1 MKKLAQLSIVN
12 RAVITLLCVVIL
24 GAGLFASTQ
33 LKQELFPDLTMPG
46 GSVTVT
52 YPGATGE
59 AIETDVTEPIE
70 TALRGV
76 PGITDVTSTSET
88 GLAQIDVQWEYER
101 NATDMESQ
109 VRQAVARTEGQL
121 PEDAE
126 STVNIGS
133 MNDFPVL
140 VLSVASDHDPGE
152 LAGRLEDQV
161 VPDLKDIPGVRTVQV
176 SGQRS
181 KQVEITA
188 KPTEVD
194 RLGVDLTQLQEVFK
208 GQMSPVPAGSISSE
222 NGRVNVEV
230 GDTLESAEDIAELRL
245 QGKDGPVRLGDIADV
260 ELIDAPATTH
270 SRVNGRDALSI
281 VVIKSP
287 DANTVQVANAV
298 TDALPGLA
306 NSLGGNTEFN
316 DVFNQAPYIE
326 DSIENLATDGVL
338 GLIMAVAVILLF
350 LWSGRSTII
359 TGVSIPLS
367 LLIAVVALFIG
378 EHTLNLITLSALT
391 ISVGRVVD
399 DSIVVIENI
408 NRHRGLT
415 PLKDFGPEVITRAVG
430 EVGTAVASSTLITV
444 AVFLPIG
451 MVGGQTG
458 ELFRPFALTSIV
470 ALLGSLLVAL
480 VVVPVLSYWF
490 LRPTNKELAA
500 ETKRTVEAR
509 RAGTE
514 DDLAAQMAEKP
525 SRMQKA
531 YLPALKWSLAHRW
544 VTLALA
550 TVIFIGSMAMSSM
563 LRTEFMGDSGEN
575 TVTIQQTL
583 PKGSTLEKSDAE
595 AKRIEKILAAEPEVE
610 TYQVS
615 VGGGMSEMGGAGDN
629 NVSYSL
635 TLTPEADSTELG
647 NRLRD
652 KFEENPDSGDFMI
665 SSGGGTAGSQDITV
679 QIEGNDAE
687 DLETA
692 TNRLT
697 AKLEE
702 IEGLADIRSDF
713 SQAETLLQV
722 DVDERAAA
730 DLGMSQSTVGLA
742 VNEAVQGT
750 TLGDITTEHGTTEVL
765 LRSREPVTDRR
776 ELENLELPV
785 TEKQNADARKAITD
799 EVERRQEELTAE
811 QEAQSEEEAE
821 KQKQELED
829 SRAELQQQLND
840 ARSQLSEARRAE
852 QQGPQLPPGGMTEG
866 GMPPGLEGMPGGS
879 GVEQLEESVEQLE
892 EQMDQLDEQTQA
904 MQEQEAQAEEQ
915 KAQSEEIEDLSKEAE
930 DAEAEPKKVSDV
942 AEVVEATTPS
952 AITRTNGTRTITITA
967 TPTSDDLGALN
978 MQVQEAIASTD
989 FPLGVETGTGG
1000 VTAEQDEAFG
1010 QLWLAMGVA
1019 IAMVYIIMVA
1029 TFRSMLQ
1036 PLLLLVSVPFAA
1048 TGVIGI
1054 LLVTDTALG
1063 LPAMIGLLMLI
1074 GIVVTNAIVLIDL
1087 INTYRSRGSDLDDA
1101 VIHGARL
1108 RLRPIVMTALAT
1120 IMGLAPMASGLTGQ
1134 SIFISQS
1141 LALVVIGG
1149 LVSSTLLTL
1158 ILVPVL
1164 YHLLESRILKRAERK
1179 QAKREE
1185 ALREDDEDDDPGS
1198 LVDVGLAD
1206 EAEAAGATSVGR
1218 RRRWFG
1224 RRK

>member
-12 RAVITLLCVVIL
+12 RAVITLLCVVVL
-24 GAGLFASTQ
+24 AAGLFASTQ
-33 LKQELFPDLTMPG
+33 LKQELFPDLTVPG

-59 AIETDVTEPIE
+59 AVEADVTEPIE

-76 PGITDVTSTSET
+76 PGITDVSSTSET
-88 GLAQIDVQWEYER
+88 GLAQIEVEWEYER

-109 VRQAVARTEGQL
+109 IRQAVARAEGEL

-133 MNDFPVL
+133 MGDFPVV

-152 LAGRLEDQV
+152 LASRLEEQA

-208 GQMSPVPAGSISSE
+208 GQMSPVPAGSLSSE
-222 NGRVNVEV
+222 DGRVNVEV
-230 GDTLESAEDIAELRL
+230 GDTLESVEDIAELRL
-245 QGKDGPVRLGDIADV
+245 QGEDGPVRLGDIAEV
-260 ELIDAPATTH
+260 ELIDAPATTY
-270 SRVNGRDALSI
+270 SRVNGRDALSL

-306 NSLGGNTEFN
+306 TSLGGNTEFN

-500 ETKRTVEAR
+500 ETKRTAEAR
-509 RAGTE
+509 RAGTD

-595 AKRIEKILAAEPEVE
+595 AKRIEEILAAEPEVE

-615 VGGGMSEMGGAGDN
+615 VGGGMSEMGGGGDN

-635 TLTPEADSTELG
+635 TLTPEADSTEFG
-647 NRLRD
+647 NRMRD
-652 KFEENPDSGDFMI
+652 RFEENPDSGDFMI
-665 SSGGGTAGSQDITV
+665 SAGGGATGSQDITV
-679 QIEGNDAE
+679 QIEGNDVE

-722 DVDERAAA
+722 DVDERVAA

-750 TLGDITTEHGTTEVL
+750 TLGDITTEHGSTEVL

-785 TEKQNADARKAITD
+785 TEKQNADARQAITD

-852 QQGPQLPPGGMTEG
+852 QQGPQLPPGGMPEG
-866 GMPPGLEGMPGGS
+866 GMPPGMDGGS

-892 EQMDQLDEQTQA
+892 EQMTELDEQTQA

-915 KAQSEEIEDLSKEAE
+915 KARGEEIEDLSKEAE
-930 DAEAEPKKVSDV
+930 DAKAEPKKVSDV
-942 AEVVEATTPS
+942 AEVVEATTPA
-952 AITRTNGTRTITITA
+952 AITRANGTRTITITA

-978 MQVQEAIASTD
+978 MQVQEAIAATD
-989 FPLGVETGTGG
+989 FPPGVDTGTGG
-1000 VTAEQDEAFG
+1000 VTAEQDEAFT

-1029 TFRSMLQ
+1029 TFRSMSQ

-1087 INTYRSRGSDLDDA
+1087 INTYRARGSSLDDA

-1108 RLRPIVMTALAT
+1108 RLRPIIMTALAT

-1164 YHLLESRILKRAERK
+1164 YHLLESRIIKRAERK
-1179 QAKREE
+1179 QAKREK
-1185 ALREDDEDDDPGS
+1185 ALSEDDEDADPGS
-1198 LVDVGLAD
+1198 LSDVGLAD
-1206 EAEAAGATSVGR
+1206 EAEPAGATSIGR